1 MCGIVGYVG
10 PKQAVPLLMEGLKRL
25 EYRGYDSAGLASIV
39 DGAIERRRAPGK
51 LTNLEKVLVGSPLA
65 GSVALG
71 HTRWATHGKPSEANS
86 HPHTDQTGTI
96 AVIHNGIIENY
107 LEIKDRL
114 VAAGA
119 KFESETDTEVLAHL
133 IEEKIKQL
141 QPPGSAPKPDLNEP
155 LLFEAVRR
163 ALADVK
169 GAYAIAVLW
178 SKAPNTIVAAKTA
191 SPLIIGLGDGENYL
205 ASDIP
210 AFLAHTRKAVFLE
223 DGEMAVL
230 KSGGVSFFN
239 LAGKRLEKTPIT
251 ISWDRTMAEKAGY
264 RHFMLKE
271 INEQASSC
279 EDTMRGRFFPLKG
292 VLERE
297 CGMNADILKKT
308 RGVHMIACGTAY
320 HACLVGK
327 YWLESLVGVPTRV
340 ETASEFRYRE
350 TTIGPED
357 LVIAVSQSGETADT
371 LAAVKLAKEKGAK
384 VLAICNTV
392 GAALTRAADWTLYTH
407 CGPELGVA
415 STKAFIGQLTA
426 LAVITLHSAIGRGAM
441 NEAQGRAFVDD
452 LVKVPGWIR
461 AALKLEQNRARD
473 RAQVRQEGALPV
485 HRPQRELPDR
495 SRGRAEAQGDLLHP
509 RRGLRRRRAQA
520 RADRAD
526 RHGDAGR
533 RDRDQVARS
542 REDAVEP
549 RGGQGA
555 RRPAHRRR
563 DRGRGRVPRR
573 RERPAPAADAGDPF
587 AARQHRPAAAS
598 RLPHRRPARLRRRP
612 AAQPRQVGDRR
623 VMELGVD
630 LVEIA
635 RIRALARRNPKFLRR
650 VFSAAEIAYCKAKK
664 NPWPHFAVR
673 FAAKEAVYKTLGKA
687 DIPLT
692 AISVSRASSGRPTVS
707 IAGKADPKLKL
718 SLSHGREHAVAVAV
732 RLA

>member
-10 PKQAVPLLMEGLKRL
+10 PKQAAPLLMEGLKRL

-39 DGAIERRRAPGK
+39 EGAIDRRRAPGK

-65 GSVALG
+65 GCVALG

-86 HPHTDQTGTI
+86 HPHTDPTGTI

-114 VAAGA
+114 VAAGE
-119 KFESETDTEVLAHL
+119 KFESETDTEVVAHL
-133 IEEKIKQL
+133 IAEKLRQL

-178 SKAPNTIVAAKTA
+178 SKAPNTIIAAKTA
-191 SPLIIGLGDGENYL
+191 SPLIIGLGEGENFL

-230 KSGGVSFFN
+230 KRDGVSFFN
-239 LAGKRLEKTPIT
+239 LAGKKLEKAPIT

-271 INEQASSC
+271 IHEQPSSC

-308 RGVHMIACGTAY
+308 RGIHMIACGTAY
-320 HACLVGK
+320 HACLVGQ
-327 YWLESLVGVPTRV
+327 YWLETLVGLPTRV

-350 TTIGPED
+350 TTVGPDD

-392 GAALTRAADWTLYTH
+392 GAALTRTADWTLYTH

-441 NEAQGRAFVDD
+441 NETQGRAFVDD

-461 AALKLEQNRARD
+461 AALKLDKQVLAIARKFAKKEHFLFIGRNVNYPIALEAALKLKEISYIHAEGYAAGELKHGPIALID
-473 RAQVRQEGALPV
+473 TEMPVVVIATKSRVLEKTLSSLEEVKARGAQLIVVATEG
-485 HRPQRELPDR
+485 EGNFSD
-495 SRGRAEAQGDLLHP
+495 
-509 RRGLRRRRAQA
+509 
-520 RADRAD
+520 
-526 RHGDAGR
+526 
-533 RDRDQVARS
+533 
-542 REDAVEP
+542 VEN
-549 RGGQGA
+549 
-555 RRPAHRRR
+555 
-563 DRGRGRVPRR
+563 VL
-573 RERPAPAADAGDPF
+573 
-587 AARQHRPAAAS
+587 
-598 RLPHRRPARLRRRP
+598 RLPPMPETLSPIVNIIPLQLLAYHIADLRGCDVD
-612 AAQPRQVGDRR
+612 QPRNLAKSVT
-623 VMELGVD
+623 
-630 LVEIA
+630 VE
-635 RIRALARRNPKFLRR
+635 
-650 VFSAAEIAYCKAKK
+650 
-664 NPWPHFAVR
+664 
-673 FAAKEAVYKTLGKA
+673 
-687 DIPLT
+687 
-692 AISVSRASSGRPTVS
+692 
-707 IAGKADPKLKL
+707 
-718 SLSHGREHAVAVAV
+718 
-732 RLA
+732 